1 MEGDDTVNIM
11 IVLSQKSSI
20 QFQVMINTTD
30 VTAVGM
36 LTFVYII
43 IDRLVLMIMFLCIH
57 T

>member
-1 MEGDDTVNIM
+1 MEGDGTVNIM

-36 LTFVYII
+36 FV
-43 IDRLVLMIMFLCIH
+43 
-57 T
+57 